1 MCFQRMMAICVSL
14 LFVVG
19 CETFT
24 SRELQQQAPEL
35 PERLSSS
42 TEIFIDKPIESMEEI
57 FALPDSAKQD
67 FRKTLQPSASA
78 HAKTTTLLQ
87 FIFNS
92 EHLPL
97 QYVNSAT
104 LIASDTLM
112 RRQANCLSLSILAFA
127 LAQEAGFTVEFQ
139 EVQIPEF
146 WVTERGT
153 SRLNGHVNLVLF
165 PSPISHENGAVTYS
179 DTRLIVDFDADY
191 RTKSWP
197 TKVLDKTIIVGMFYN
212 NKAADLLAGAK
223 YEEAYVY
230 LKAAAEIAPDSAQ
243 TWSNLAVLFRQVG
256 LNYKAEQSYLY
267 SLKLDPYNTNT
278 MANLA
283 LLYRLQGLEQKAL
296 PLESYVERQRKSNP
310 YYFVML
316 GEEALSAQDAKIA
329 KASFKQALAL
339 NPQLHN
345 AMFGMAKAYLLE
357 GNHAQALQYL
367 QSAQLNSRLPYE
379 RSTYD
384 AKLKMLQQVAVLH

>member
-19 CETFT
+19 CETVT

-35 PERLSSS
+35 PERVASS
-42 TEIFIDKPIESMEEI
+42 TEIMIDKPIESMEAI
-57 FALPDSAKQD
+57 FALPDSAKQN
-67 FRKTLQPSASA
+67 FRTTLQPAASA
-78 HAKTTTLLQ
+78 HAKTTALLQ

-104 LIASDTLM
+104 LVASDTLM

-146 WVTERGT
+146 WVTERGN

-165 PSPISHENGAVTYS
+165 PSPISYENGAVTYS

-197 TKVLDKTIIVGMFYN
+197 TKVIDKATIVGMFYN
-212 NKAADLLAGAK
+212 NKAADLLAGAR
-223 YEEAYVY
+223 YQEAYVY
-230 LKAAAEIAPDSAQ
+230 LKAAAELAPGSAQ

-256 LNYKAEQSYLY
+256 LNYKAEESYLY

-283 LLYRLQGLEQKAL
+283 LLYRLQGREQKAL
-296 PLESYVERQRKSNP
+296 PLEAYVERQRKSNP

-316 GEEALSAQDAKIA
+316 GEEALSERDSKIA

-339 NPQLHN
+339 NPQLYN

-367 QSAQLNSRLPYE
+367 QNAQQNSRLPYK